1 MNTTSINDSVIHVTN
16 LSKRFGAIHAI
27 DDISFHVKNGSTTA
41 LLGGN
46 GAGKTTTIASLLGL
60 LLPTSG
66 QVSILGQDMLRHRYR
81 VLDRINFTSP
91 YVDLP
96 GRLSV
101 RENLNVYA
109 RLYAISNRNQRIQHL
124 TEELE
129 ITELLNRRYRSLSA
143 GQKTRVSLAKALL
156 NKPRILFLDE
166 PTASLDP
173 DSADRIRRYLKSYQQ
188 GTGATLFMA
197 SHNMAE
203 VELLCDDVIIMR
215 QGKIFDQDAPQR
227 LIDKHGVQN
236 LEQVFLDVVR
246 RAAINR

>member
-1 MNTTSINDSVIHVTN
+1 MNTTSISDSVIKVTN
-16 LSKRFGAIHAI
+16 LNKRFGAIRAV
-27 DDISFHVKNGSTTA
+27 DDISFRVKNGSTTA

-46 GAGKTTTIASLLGL
+46 GAGKTTTIAMLLGL
-60 LLPTSG
+60 LLPSSG
-66 QVSILGQDMLRHRYR
+66 KVSILGQDMLRHRYR

-101 RENLNVYA
+101 RENLSVYA
-109 RLYAISNRNQRIQHL
+109 HLYSVPKCAQRIQQL
-124 TEELE
+124 AEELE
-129 ITELLNRRYRSLSA
+129 IIDLLARRYRSLSA

-156 NKPRILFLDE
+156 NNPRVLFLDE

-173 DSADRIRRYLKSYQQ
+173 DSAERIRHYLKTYQQ

-197 SHNMAE
+197 SHNMVE
-203 VELLCDDVIIMR
+203 VERMCDDVIIMR
-215 QGKIFDQDAPQR
+215 QGRIIDQDTPKR
-227 LIDKHGVQN
+227 LISRHGFTT

-246 RAAINR
+246 RTS